1 MKQKQTLTPEARLAA
16 AQLPREAW
24 PYALPAGWQWV
35 RLGDI
40 YDINPKNKAADD
52 TEASFITMSDI
63 EAGMVSVYQTT
74 EKPWGDIKRGHTHFA
89 DGDVAFAKI
98 SPCLENRKS
107 MILHDLKNGI
117 GAGTTELIVLRSQ
130 FVDKYYTFWLVNSE
144 DFIRRCVATY
154 SGTVGQQ
161 RVSMDFVKNYPVP
174 LPPLSEQRRLVQR
187 IEGLFARL
195 DAAAAKI
202 TAASDAAARRK
213 VAILHAA
220 FTGQLTEQWREEQ
233 ATQENATDLLRNI
246 VATKQQLI
254 RAKKLKKEPTF
265 PDVTSSECLFEV
277 PSSWCWT
284 RIGQVFSLQAGKNIK
299 GSEIHDQ
306 GEFPCYGG
314 NGVRGYVTTCNRE
327 GEYPIIGRQGAL
339 CGNINFATGKFYATE
354 HAVTVETYGCD
365 AHWAGYFLEIR
376 NLNQF
381 ATATA
386 QPGLSVAK
394 VNEVS
399 IPLPPL
405 PEQREIV
412 RRLDALLAR
421 EARASAAIE
430 RARTELQRLRTAI
443 LARAFRGEL

>member
-202 TAASDAAARRK
+202 TAASDAAVRRK
-213 VAILHAA
+213 AAILHAA

-233 ATQENATDLLRNI
+233 DAPLNEAYSKKALQDVCKSIFDGDHMPPPKVDVGVPFLVISNVNTGHLNFDDTRFVPQAYYDSLSDTRKPQKGDVLYTLVGSYGISVLVDTDKEFCFQRHMGLL
-246 VATKQQLI
+246 K
-254 RAKKLKKEPTF
+254 
-265 PDVTSSECLFEV
+265 PDVEQIDSRYLWYVLQTKEMFHKATEIAKGSAQLTV
-277 PSSWCWT
+277 P
-284 RIGQVFSLQAGKNIK
+284 IK
-299 GSEIHDQ
+299 GL
-306 GEFPCYGG
+306 
-314 NGVRGYVTTCNRE
+314 
-327 GEYPIIGRQGAL
+327 RQL
-339 CGNINFATGKFYATE
+339 TI
-354 HAVTVETYGCD
+354 
-365 AHWAGYFLEIR
+365 
-376 NLNQF
+376 
-381 ATATA
+381 
-386 QPGLSVAK
+386 SV
-394 VNEVS
+394 
-399 IPLPPL
+399 PPL

-412 RRLDALLAR
+412 RRLDALFAR